1 MRVLQL
7 FRSYCDLLQVELLG
21 DRTRRTQDTF
31 SSTHTYRVALEPSQ
45 YAVPRVVCLILGVK
59 AAGAGR

>member
-1 MRVLQL
+1 MVLQL
-7 FRSYCDLLQVELLG
+7 FRSYSDSLQIELSG

-31 SSTHTYRVALEPSQ
+31 SSPHTYRVALEPSQ
-45 YAVPRVVCLILGVK
+45 YAVPRVLYLIPGVK